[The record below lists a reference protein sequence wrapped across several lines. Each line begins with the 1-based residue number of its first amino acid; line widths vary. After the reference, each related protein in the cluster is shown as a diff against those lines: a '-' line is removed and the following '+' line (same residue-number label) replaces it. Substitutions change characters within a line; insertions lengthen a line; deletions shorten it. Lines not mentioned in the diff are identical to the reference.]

1 MRWLYIRVDGSD
13 LSVCEKTLIIELK
26 NLAVRLHELEPK
38 LVNFQHPK
46 TPDMSS
52 QDLLDW
58 DIGLDLNLEAITKI
72 HAKAIALSL
81 QQIAVET
88 KRDFVVGL
96 TNELGVTEDI
106 IFIHENSGRAEAEA
120 LCSIATAV

>member
-13 LSVCEKTLIIELK
+13 LSACEKTLMIELK
-26 NLAVRLHELEPK
+26 DLAVRLHELEPK

-46 TPDMSS
+46 TSDMSP
-52 QDLLDW
+52 QDLPDW
-58 DIGLDLNLEAITKI
+58 DIGLDLNLEAITKN
-72 HAKAIALSL
+72 HAKAIAFNL

-96 TNELGVTEDI
+96 TNEHGITEDI
-106 IFIHENSGRAEAEA
+106 IFIHENSGNAEAEA

>member
-1 MRWLYIRVDGSD
+1 M
-13 LSVCEKTLIIELK
+13 IELK
-26 NLAVRLHELEPK
+26 DLAVRLQELMPK

-46 TPDMSS
+46 TPDMSP
-52 QDLLDW
+52 QDLPEW
-58 DIGLDLNLEAITKI
+58 DIGLYLNMEAITKN
-72 HAKAIALSL
+72 HTKAIAFSL

-96 TNELGVTEDI
+96 TNKLVITEDI
-106 IFIHENSGRAEAEA
+106 IFLHENSGRAEAEA

>member
-13 LSVCEKTLIIELK
+13 LSACEKSLMIEFEY
-26 NLAVRLHELEPK
+26 LAARLHELEPK

-46 TPDMSS
+46 TPEMSPK
-52 QDLLDW
+52 DLPDW
-58 DIGLDLNLEAITKI
+58 DIGLDLNLEAITKN
-72 HAKAIALSL
+72 HATAIASSL

-96 TNELGVTEDI
+96 TNEFGITEDI
-106 IFIHENSGRAEAEA
+106 IFIHENSGNAEAEA

>member
-13 LSVCEKTLIIELK
+13 LSACEKILMIELK
-26 NLAVRLHELEPK
+26 DLAVRLHELEPK

-46 TPDMSS
+46 ASDMSP
-52 QDLLDW
+52 QDLPDW
-58 DIGLDLNLEAITKI
+58 DIGLDLNLEAITKNQ
-72 HAKAIALSL
+72 AKAIALNL

-96 TNELGVTEDI
+96 KNEHGITEDI
-106 IFIHENSGRAEAEA
+106 IFIHENSGNAEAEA